1 MSAGGGVRAFHHL
14 RKLIRTVNAKTD
26 IRLSEEFFQRTGLA
40 ADFGSAARLGIY
52 VHVPF
57 CPHICPYCDFVKTSR
72 FSGADV
78 KTYFRHLEQQFDAL
92 VENIPDTIRC
102 ATLYLGGGTP
112 SLFSARYYERLVEKV
127 RARFTLVEF
136 TVETNPYTNAETG
149 LQAFA
154 ELGVDRVTL
163 GAQSLSH
170 SALKYLGRKHT
181 PEHVFQSVKAAIS
194 AGIAQVQVDL
204 IFGLKKLSEN
214 RLIEEEIRQLSDA
227 GATGVSCYLLT
238 IEQSTAFKAESTA
251 IDEEI
256 VDEYSNVLRA
266 CEQLGYI
273 QFETSNF
280 SRTAPIHNRLYWYG
294 LPYLGLGT
302 GAHGLL
308 PAQLQTPFGRRY
320 SVGQVPME
328 KRTGDDQL
336 RFADGAESLFQPCW
350 DEGIRTLND
359 YREEMVF
366 TLLRTQHGIPLT
378 WFTDAFSQSAR
389 QQLWNNGKISRAERD
404 GLLIRDEHHI
414 RLAPHE
420 KIRGDSWAVQIL
432 TELQRA
438 SIE

>member
-1 MSAGGGVRAFHHL
+1 MNANTDVRL
-14 RKLIRTVNAKTD
+14 T
-26 IRLSEEFFQRTGLA
+26 EEYFQRTGLA

-57 CPHICPYCDFVKTSR
+57 CPHICPYCDFVKTAR
-72 FSGADV
+72 FTGADI
-78 KTYFRHLEQQFDAL
+78 KSYFRHLEEQFDVL
-92 VENIPDTIRC
+92 IEQIPDTIEC

-112 SLFSARYYERLVEKV
+112 SLFSAHHYERLVEKV
-127 RARFTLVEF
+127 KARFSLVEF

-149 LQAFA
+149 LKAFA
-154 ELGVDRVTL
+154 DLGVNRITL
-163 GAQSLSH
+163 GAQSLNQ

-181 PEHVFQSVKAAIS
+181 PQHVFQSINSALN
-194 AGIAQVQVDL
+194 AGIEQIQADL
-204 IFGLKKLSEN
+204 IFGLKKLSEK
-214 RLIEEEIRQLSDA
+214 RLIEDEIRQLSDA

-251 IDEEI
+251 IDESI
-256 VDEYSNVLRA
+256 VDEYTTILRV
-266 CEQLGYI
+266 CEQLGYV

-308 PAQLQTPFGRRY
+308 PAQRELPFGQRY
-320 SVGQVPME
+320 RVGRLPME
-328 KRTGDDQL
+328 ARTGDDQL
-336 RFADGAESLFQPCW
+336 RFAMGGEALFQPCW
-350 DEGIRTLND
+350 DEEVRTFEN

-366 TLLRTQHGIPLT
+366 TLLRTQHGIPMS
-378 WFTDAFSQSAR
+378 WFNNVFPHHAR
-389 QQLWNNGKISRAERD
+389 QQLWNNGKITRAEHE
-404 GLLIRDEHHI
+404 GLLIRDEHHV

-432 TELQRA
+432 TELQR
-438 SIE
+438 SSSESEGE